1 MSGSKI
7 FTTNVTRS
15 LYFSIST
22 IIPST
27 FAKIRLAVR
36 TKEVFNNIPFSLAH
50 KLEKFL
56 NFLLAVVGSGAMSG
70 NFVQWASIT
79 ACKLR
84 NASCASLYFITN
96 GNIKTMLEVVVIG
109 GPEYSTSSSF
119 HNRLEEFQSLIQHC
133 SRHHWKCLKKY
144 HPWWNVHTFFGVRW
158 TVMARPHLH
167 CRIVNSRL

>member
-1 MSGSKI
+1 MKLTSITLTSKISLQLLNNRSFYEESMSGSKI

-70 NFVQWASIT
+70 NFAQ
-79 ACKLR
+79 
-84 NASCASLYFITN
+84 
-96 GNIKTMLEVVVIG
+96 
-109 GPEYSTSSSF
+109 
-119 HNRLEEFQSLIQHC
+119 
-133 SRHHWKCLKKY
+133 
-144 HPWWNVHTFFGVRW
+144 
-158 TVMARPHLH
+158 
-167 CRIVNSRL
+167 